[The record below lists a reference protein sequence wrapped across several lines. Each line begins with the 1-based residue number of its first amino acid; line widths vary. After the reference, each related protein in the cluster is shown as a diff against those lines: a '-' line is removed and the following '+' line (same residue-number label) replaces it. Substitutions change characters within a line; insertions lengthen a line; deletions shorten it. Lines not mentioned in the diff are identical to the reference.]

1 MNFEWWRVMMK
12 YNIQLKLITVAMLIL
27 SVPCLVIGFVGYETS
42 KSNMDELG
50 RQMLKNSA
58 KQVIQ
63 MIDVLNDEAGK

>member
-1 MNFEWWRVMMK
+1 MK

>member
-1 MNFEWWRVMMK
+1 
-12 YNIQLKLITVAMLIL
+12 MLIL